1 MMLSAAVRFT
11 APLLAAAGACAAG
24 CASLELPLPER
35 TERAPGVAI
44 TVEEVPAEDAWR
56 VYYSLDAPAAGLEL
70 GGGGAP
76 FRREAWGVAVAG
88 AEASWRSAGGRER
101 LCFSRPARVVS
112 VSFRA
117 GSVPPPEEPGLA
129 LAWSDGSRVLDT
141 GHLLARPLESCD
153 GEGGPPAA
161 EDPAHRFT
169 FRTTPGRAVRLPGA
183 AAAGELRW
191 EPPAGGG
198 AAATWVYFGAVE
210 PVEGGAATVLL
221 DPGLPT
227 RLRSGLAEAVPR
239 LAEDLGA
246 RADAAGPAPLF
257 VLVAWGGEDGPGASI
272 ATAARPGVLL
282 ASARGA
288 GWREEDGGERP
299 DWHAGIARG
308 LFRSRALAAPPP
320 EEGAA
325 WLPEAAS
332 EYLGSEA
339 AVAYGG
345 GDEAE
350 AGRRLVA
357 RANDCLVRLGGRN
370 LPAAAEADP
379 EVWGSC
385 GTVAMAAADGALRR
399 GTPPRGL
406 AALFGR
412 LFEHAAATG
421 GYDARAFLGGLQELG
436 AEPRAVADLRWLLR
450 GEGAAEGD
458 RFLQRLLGHA
468 GLRAQRV
475 APEDA
480 LAAGS
485 VEPDTLGAAVARAL
499 GRCYCGAGE
508 GPSCDP
514 AATGRGAS
522 ALAGEPIAADPR
534 AAWDRLRA
542 AIARGAA
549 LPVTLAGEEVTLFC
563 TEDAYDP
570 TWTSLLAPPEP

>member
-1 MMLSAAVRFT
+1 MMLSAAVRRT

-70 GGGGAP
+70 AGGGAP

-117 GSVPPPEEPGLA
+117 GSVQPPGEPGLA

-153 GEGGPPAA
+153 GEGEPPAPG
-161 EDPAHRFT
+161 EPAFRFT

-210 PVEGGAATVLL
+210 PVGGGAATVLL
-221 DPGLPT
+221 DPGLPPGL
-227 RLRSGLAEAVPR
+227 LRGLAEVVPR
-239 LAEDLGA
+239 LAQRLGA
-246 RADAAGPAPLF
+246 GADPAGPAPLF
-257 VLVAWGGEDGPGASI
+257 VLVAWSGEDGPGASL

-288 GWREEDGGERP
+288 GWTGEGGGEGR
-299 DWHAGIARG
+299 DWAEGIARG
-308 LFRSRALAAPPP
+308 LFLSRALTAPPP

-325 WLPEAAS
+325 WLPEAAAG
-332 EYLGSEA
+332 YLASEA
-339 AVAYGG
+339 AVVHGG
-345 GDEAE
+345 AAGAE
-350 AGRRLVA
+350 AGGRLVA

-379 EVWGSC
+379 AAWASC
-385 GTVAMAAADGALRR
+385 GAVVVAAADGALRR
-399 GTPPRGL
+399 GTPPSGL
-406 AALFGR
+406 AALFAR

-421 GYDARAFLGGLQELG
+421 GYDLRAFLGGLQELG

-450 GEGAAEGD
+450 GDGVAEGD
-458 RFLQRLLGHA
+458 RFLQRLLAHA
-468 GLRAQRV
+468 GVAADRV
-475 APEDA
+475 GPDEAPTEPETY
-480 LAAGS
+480 AA
-485 VEPDTLGAAVARAL
+485 VVARAV

-508 GPSCDP
+508 TASCDP
-514 AATGRGAS
+514 AATGRQAS
-522 ALAGEPIAADPR
+522 FLGGEPIAADPR

-563 TEDAYDP
+563 TGDAYDP
-570 TWTSLLAPPEP
+570 TWTSLLAPA